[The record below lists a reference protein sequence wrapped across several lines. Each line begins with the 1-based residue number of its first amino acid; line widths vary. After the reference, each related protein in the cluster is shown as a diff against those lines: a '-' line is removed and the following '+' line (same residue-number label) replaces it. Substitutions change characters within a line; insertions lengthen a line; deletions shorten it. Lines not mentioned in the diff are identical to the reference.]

1 MDWAVSVAVIVLA
14 ALINATLQ
22 LGIGCLLLLYHAS
35 SQKHIRAKTR
45 SLAGSYV
52 AGVGIMVFLS
62 ICAIALILL
71 RFYGG
76 ALEKIWLLVLVIL
89 LATLAFA
96 VWLFYYRWGKGVELW
111 IPKVV
116 AKFIDARAR
125 ATESNTE
132 AFALGIMTCFAELPF
147 LLILLVVAGNSIL
160 ELNAEWQLLA
170 VVLFTLLSMLPLIL
184 VRMLVRRG
192 KTIAGIQHWR
202 SQHKN
207 FLKILSGIGF
217 LVLGLFILV
226 FYLLD

>member
-1 MDWAVSVAVIVLA
+1 MDWVISVAVIILA
-14 ALINATLQ
+14 ALVNASLQ

-45 SLAGSYV
+45 SLASSYV
-52 AGVGIMVFLS
+52 AGIGIMIFVS
-62 ICAIALILL
+62 ICTVAFMLL
-71 RFYGG
+71 RYYGG

-89 LATLAFA
+89 LAALAFA

-147 LLILLVVAGNSIL
+147 SLILFVVGGNSIL
-160 ELNAEWQLLA
+160 ELGAEWQLLG
-170 VVLFTLLSMLPLIL
+170 VVLFTLVSMIPLIL
-184 VRMLVRRG
+184 VRVLVRQG
-192 KTIAGIQHWR
+192 KTIAEIQHWR
-202 SQHKN
+202 SRHKKT
-207 FLKILSGIGF
+207 F
-217 LVLGLFILV
+217 
-226 FYLLD
+226 